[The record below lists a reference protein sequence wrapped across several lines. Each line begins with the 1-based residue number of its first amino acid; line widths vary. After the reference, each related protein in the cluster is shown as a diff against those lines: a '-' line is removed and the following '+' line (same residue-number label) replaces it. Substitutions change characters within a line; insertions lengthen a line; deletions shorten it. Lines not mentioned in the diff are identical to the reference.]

1 MYYSKGLSGD
11 VLFASRR
18 ETQQEPPIMM
28 TPFRATSLA
37 LLAALGVGYAV
48 SAWAAGADDIKARQD
63 LMKANGAAVAALKKL
78 IDENST
84 NNAEFT
90 KHTSV
95 LAENGKKLD
104 TLWGKDT
111 TAAVAKSR
119 AKDDIWTNPAEFEAQ
134 EKAFT
139 EATAKLDAA
148 AKAGNMTALKA
159 AYDETGKV
167 CGACHG
173 KFRGPAT

>member
-1 MYYSKGLSGD
+1 
-11 VLFASRR
+11 
-18 ETQQEPPIMM
+18 MM
-28 TPFRATSLA
+28 TPFRAISLA

-78 IDENST
+78 IEENST
-84 NNAEFT
+84 NKAEIT
-90 KHTSV
+90 KQTAI

-104 TLWGKDT
+104 SLWGKDT

-119 AKDDIWTNPAEFEAQ
+119 AKDDIWTNPAEFQAQ
-134 EKAFT
+134 EKLFAD
-139 EATAKLDAA
+139 ATAKLDAA
-148 AKAGNMTALKA
+148 AKAGDMTALKA
-159 AYDETGKV
+159 AYDDTGKV
-167 CGACHG
+167 CGSCHG

>member
-18 ETQQEPPIMM
+18 ETQQEPPIMI

-37 LLAALGVGYAV
+37 LLAALSVGYAV

-84 NNAEFT
+84 NKADIEKQAT
-90 KHTSV
+90 I
-95 LAENGKKLD
+95 LADNGRKI
-104 TLWGKDT
+104 TGFWSKDS
-111 TAAVAKSR
+111 TAAAGKTR
-119 AKDDIWTNPAEFEAQ
+119 AKDDIWTNPTEFAAN
-134 EKAFT
+134 EKAFAD
-139 EATAKLDAA
+139 ATAKLETA
-148 AKAGNMTALKA
+148 AKAGDMAAVKA
-159 AYDETGKV
+159 AYDDTGKV